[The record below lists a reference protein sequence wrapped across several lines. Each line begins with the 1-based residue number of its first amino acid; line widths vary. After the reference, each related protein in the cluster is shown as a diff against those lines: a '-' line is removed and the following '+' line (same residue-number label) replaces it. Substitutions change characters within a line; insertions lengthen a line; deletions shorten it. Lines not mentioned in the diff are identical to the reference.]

1 VNRLKAANKRTFLK
15 NLLAPA
21 ALLACSGAVAGEVT
35 VNFQTMAD
43 GAWGESAWSTLS
55 LLGDFGVD
63 VGIEGTYPG
72 DNSVYAYLDRGTAG
86 LGTCRTLNGT
96 GNSKLNTKTASGT
109 NLCNPSSD
117 DNVNIYNGLG
127 EGLMFNFNQELTVKK
142 IWFNNNHDPD
152 YGMGGDT
159 VVIDGSNHTF
169 GALRDHAALGWLF
182 DFGGVGKQ
190 FNVGDMLD
198 IGYYTGSELRGEE
211 FYISAVLFDDTPREP
226 DLPVPVP
233 STLALLGL
241 GLAGLAGRA
250 RRK

>member
-1 VNRLKAANKRTFLK
+1 VSSHKAKNKRTILRK
-15 NLLAPA
+15 LLAPVA
-21 ALLACSGAVAGEVT
+21 VLACSSAVAGEIT
-35 VNFQTMAD
+35 VNFQAMAD

-63 VGIEGTYPG
+63 VGIQGTYPG
-72 DNSVYAYLDRGTAG
+72 DNTVYAYLDRGTAG
-86 LGTCRTLNGT
+86 LGTCRTLNSRGT
-96 GNSKLNTKTASGT
+96 SNLGTKTASGT

-127 EGLMFNFNQELTVKK
+127 EGLTFKFNQDLTVKK

-169 GALRDHAALGWLF
+169 GAQPVDASLGWLF
-182 DFGGVGKQ
+182 DFGGIGKQ
-190 FNVGDMLD
+190 FNIGDVLD
-198 IGYYTGSELRGEE
+198 ISYYTGTALQGEE